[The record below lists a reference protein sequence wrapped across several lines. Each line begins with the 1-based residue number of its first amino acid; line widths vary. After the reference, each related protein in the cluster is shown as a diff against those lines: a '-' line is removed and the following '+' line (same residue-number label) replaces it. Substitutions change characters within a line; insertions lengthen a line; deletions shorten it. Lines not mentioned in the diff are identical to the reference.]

1 MQSQGDTIASNRI
14 LLSPFAKQWT
24 DIYDD
29 AMIPKDDFPYVE
41 DLRRF
46 SLEPERG
53 CVELF
58 VRPYDDDFIS
68 PSLKTIIRLYGSV
81 KKTDLEMQTKAT
93 IWLDDRTYRAYI
105 HPNTF
110 VSPLTHGHQNHKSMP
125 SPNLVESDNQ
135 SQGNSDRNYTTNSI
149 PSVAEDPYTQSASA
163 RYSPTSR
170 RPKVP
175 LTAKMLYTFLR
186 EEVIILQPVR
196 AFRFLF
202 FVHRDTYRSHVVFPS
217 RNLVI
222 WYSFLLESDLCV
234 YHWMFFSAN
243 LMYRG

>member
-1 MQSQGDTIASNRI
+1 MQTPGDSIASNRI

-41 DLRRF
+41 ELRGLP
-46 SLEPERG
+46 LEPERG

-58 VRPYDDDFIS
+58 VRAYDEDFIS
-68 PSLKTIIRLYGSV
+68 PSLKTIIRLYGSIE
-81 KKTDLEMQTKAT
+81 KTDLEMQTKAT
-93 IWLDDRTYRAYI
+93 IWLDDRTYSAYI
-105 HPNTF
+105 HPTTF
-110 VSPLTHGHQNHKSMP
+110 ASPLTHGHQNHKSTLSP
-125 SPNLVESDNQ
+125 SLVESDDQ
-135 SQGNSDRNYTTNSI
+135 FQGNSVHNCTTNSTRA
-149 PSVAEDPYTQSASA
+149 AEDSRTQSAPA

-186 EEVIILQPVR
+186 KEVIILLAVR
-196 AFRFLF
+196 AFWFLH

-217 RNLVI
+217 QTLVI
-222 WYSFLLESDLCV
+222 WSLSC
-234 YHWMFFSAN
+234 
-243 LMYRG
+243 